1 VNTSDSLRVARAKEY
16 FSKEEYHRKNYM
28 SMRRSEIVLDLLGS
42 VDNLKLLDLGSG
54 SGIVSVPLASQ
65 CRHLSLVDYSQ
76 AALEIARARIS
87 PELKDKVDFKVADV
101 LRFKGKGLYDVVL
114 CLGVLAHVD
123 STDELLAS
131 IARNLRPG
139 GRAVIQ
145 LTPTANLLSWL
156 FFALSEVRRVKYRRT
171 PAEDVIGRAAA
182 HGLELVD
189 RQRHMLVVPGSMSLL
204 GRAFL
209 PYDRWVSR
217 SVLSR
222 FGTSDLLL
230 FRKAG

>member
-1 VNTSDSLRVARAKEY
+1 LRVARAKQY
-16 FSKEEYHRKNYM
+16 FSNEEYHRKNYM
-28 SMRRSEIVLDLLGS
+28 SMRRSEIVLNLLGS
-42 VDNLKLLDLGSG
+42 VDDLRILDLGSG
-54 SGIVSVPLASQ
+54 SGIVSVPLTSE
-65 CRHLSLVDYSQ
+65 CRHLSLVDYSE
-76 AALEIARARIS
+76 AALEIARARV
-87 PELKDKVDFKVADV
+87 PPQFKDKVDFEVADV
-101 LRFKGKGLYDVVL
+101 LRFKGDDLYDVVL

-131 IARNLRPG
+131 VARNLRPG

-145 LTPTANLLSWL
+145 LTPTGNLLSWL

-171 PAEDVIGRAAA
+171 PRQDVISRAAA

-217 SVLSR
+217 SALSR

-230 FRKAG
+230 LRKAG

>member
-217 SVLSR
+217 SALSR